1 MRSEAELDTI
11 SEVMVGSTDDISVT
25 LGVKAGDTVA
35 ENGLATF
42 VTFDKTVADGVSE
55 IVSISVWSRK
65 ENVEV
70 TVLKTDSKDMKVEWP
85 VVVSNS
91 DSRSEGE

>member
-25 LGVKAGDTVA
+25 LGVKVGDTLA

-42 VTFDKTVADGVSE
+42 VPVEKTVADGISE
-55 IVSISVWSRK
+55 IVSTPFWSRK

-70 TVLKTDSKDMKVEWP
+70 TVLKTGSKDMKVEWP